1 MRGRESCL
9 ARRNGEGTG
18 AEKAPSVRQRK
29 RKGVEEPEGALD
41 FLLLED
47 FGTG

>member
-1 MRGRESCL
+1 M
-9 ARRNGEGTG
+9 

-29 RKGVEEPEGALD
+29 RKAVEEPVAVLD
-41 FLLLED
+41 FLSQEG

>member
-1 MRGRESCL
+1 M
-9 ARRNGEGTG
+9 

-29 RKGVEEPEGALD
+29 RKGAEEPAGALD
-41 FLLLED
+41 FLSPEG